1 MKRNL
6 KEIAKDSDNVNN
18 VNQECLMRKNKIMII
33 DDEFGAVNLLKH
45 RLESEGYEVLALS
58 EAKGVISELHR
69 FAPDIIILD
78 LLMPEYGGLDVCE
91 MLNKDPIGL
100 NTPVIVV
107 SGLNND
113 VDKKK
118 AYGLGVGE
126 YFVKPVDIDVLLAA
140 IKKHIKNKCN
150 ASGN

>member
-1 MKRNL
+1 MK
-6 KEIAKDSDNVNN
+6 
-18 VNQECLMRKNKIMII
+18 KNKIMII
-33 DDEFGAVNLLKH
+33 DDEYGAVSLLKH
-45 RLESEGYEVLALS
+45 RLECEGYDVLALS
-58 EAKGVISELHR
+58 DAKGVISELHS
-69 FAPDIIILD
+69 FVPDIIILD
-78 LLMPEYGGLDVCE
+78 LLMPEYGGLDVCA

-140 IKKHIKNKCN
+140 IKKHIKNKYN